1 MKNKNSFIWGVILI
15 FLGLLF
21 IASSIF
27 KFNIFF
33 DGWWTLFIIVPSLIA
48 IFTTKDKFS
57 SALVLLIGI
66 LLFASCRGFMDI
78 GSVVIIS
85 IGLAI
90 IATGVNL
97 VATERN
103 KRKNKGQK
111 TKNENNKTQAGILG
125 MSEVKITNEYT
136 GGNLTAVLGGV
147 TLDLR
152 EAKIKKDITINVTAI
167 MGGIDIKV
175 KDDVN
180 VVLNTVN
187 ILGASESKLKPK
199 KESKV
204 TIYIEGMC
212 FLGGTEIK

>member
-66 LLFASCRGFMDI
+66 LLFVSCRGFMDI

-152 EAKIKKDITINVTAI
+152 EAKIKKDIIINVTAI

-199 KESKV
+199 KGSKV

-212 FLGGTEIK
+212 FLGGAEIK